1 VHRVILAFASAALV
15 GVTGCG
21 ADNTDTPGTPA
32 SGGTAGTPAV
42 SGGSAGSPASG
53 GSAGSLASGG
63 SAGSPASGGSAG
75 VTVSGG
81 SAGTPPT
88 GGAPAVTYTKDVQ
101 PILMAKCGICHGGQN
116 LGNHNIATVY
126 EDSLRPAESLQF
138 DECWDD
144 VTTMTGPKTVG
155 ECSSLL
161 VNAGKMPAF
170 SACDKPAPPD
180 PTICASQSEKDV
192 IAAWVAGGMPR

>member
-1 VHRVILAFASAALV
+1 VHRVILAFASAALI
-15 GVTGCG
+15 GATGCG
-21 ADNTDTPGTPA
+21 ADNTDTPGAPA
-32 SGGTAGTPAV
+32 T
-42 SGGSAGSPASG
+42 GGSAGSPVVSG
-53 GSAGSLASGG
+53 GSP
-63 SAGSPASGGSAG
+63 GSPASGGSAG

-81 SAGTPPT
+81 SAGTPPAG
-88 GGAPAVTYTKDVQ
+88 GGANVTYTKDVQ

-126 EDSLRPAESLQF
+126 EDAQRPAESLQF

-144 VTTMTGPKTVG
+144 VTTMTGPKSIG

-161 VNAGKMPAF
+161 ARAGKMPAF

-180 PTICASQSEKDV
+180 PAVCVSQSEKDV

>member
-15 GVTGCG
+15 GATGCG
-21 ADNTDTPGTPA
+21 ADNTDSPGTPA
-32 SGGTAGTPAV
+32 SGGSAGTPVV
-42 SGGSAGSPASG
+42 SGGSAGTPVV
-53 GSAGSLASGG
+53 SGG

-81 SAGTPPT
+81 SAGTAPT

-126 EDSLRPAESLQF
+126 EDAHRPAESLQF
-138 DECWDD
+138 DECWAD

-180 PTICASQSEKDV
+180 PAVCVSQSEKDV